1 MRWSILSRCLG
12 VASGLV
18 DDDPLVPSLVAG
30 QSLQLFLLR
39 RLRRAAKSELLSNQ
53 GKESIVTVT
62 LFPRKDFGGSA
73 FVVDENHSVMS
84 NTPIGHGATSMR
96 LSAASD
102 AALLC
107 RREGW
112 QGQSLFKRGP
122 ADLPHLGRPAQGGKT
137 GLGNDVRSVRITPF
151 GLRVHFH
158 VVTTTG
164 GDFPGN
170 LASEADATS
179 FVQDVVAVA
188 AALWAPFL
196 IRLDFNGVSFAA
208 DNDLFNVRGEFIKL
222 ARADEVFDFRQGMAN
237 PVLVDRV
244 GILKGVAGKS
254 LPACLT
260 TQMAIEHQLSGT
272 FPDGTFINGKD
283 LAGYVLAHE
292 LGHFLGLVHRHTGNN
307 LMRPKPVNTTN
318 LLSQNELHDS
328 QVEGAHAALGRAD
341 GAPDQLRVFF

>member
-1 MRWSILSRCLG
+1 M
-12 VASGLV
+12 
-18 DDDPLVPSLVAG
+18 
-30 QSLQLFLLR
+30 
-39 RLRRAAKSELLSNQ
+39 
-53 GKESIVTVT
+53 TVT
-62 LFPRKDFGGSA
+62 LFPRKDFEGSR
-73 FVVDENHSVMS
+73 FVVDRNHSVMTD
-84 NTPIGHGATSMR
+84 TPIGHGATSMR
-96 LSAASD
+96 LSADSD
-102 AALLC
+102 AVLLC

-158 VVTTTG
+158 VVTTTS

-170 LASEADATS
+170 LSSEADATTY
-179 FVQDVVAVA
+179 VQDTVARA
-188 AALWAPFL
+188 AAIWAPFL

-208 DNDLFNVRGEFIKL
+208 DDKLFDVRGEFIKL

-244 GILKGVAGKS
+244 GIRKAVAGKS

-260 TQMAIEHQLSGT
+260 TQLAIEHQLGGT
-272 FPDGTFINGKD
+272 FADGTFINGFEV
-283 LAGYVLAHE
+283 AGFVLAHE
-292 LGHFLGLVHRHTGNN
+292 LGHFLGLVHRLTGNN
-307 LMRPKPVNTTN
+307 LMRPRGVNNLTN
-318 LLSQNELHDS
+318 LELHDS
-328 QVEGAHAALGRAD
+328 QVEEAHAALGRAD